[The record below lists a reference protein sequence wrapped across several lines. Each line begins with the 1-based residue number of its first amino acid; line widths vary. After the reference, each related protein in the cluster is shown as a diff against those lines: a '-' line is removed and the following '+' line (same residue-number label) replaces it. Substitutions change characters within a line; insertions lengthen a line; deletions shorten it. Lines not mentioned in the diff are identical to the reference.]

1 MGHMG
6 YNLYGYYNLLPARE
20 LIWQKVEEEVHS
32 WFQHVANRSILK
44 SFHSSFRPPLP
55 FCMLYVLLT
64 ATCNLSLRP
73 LFTSGINWEPKT
85 RSVSLNMAKP
95 NAMATAQEDGGL
107 IQITLL
113 FISPLGHQPTAL
125 LLGQNFKGKT
135 SYRFLCSR
143 IWTLASLFFSS
154 IVMQKSYTAIVFR
167 GGIYFGLWTLTA
179 TTLKRRI
186 ASGHKNL
193 IQFSSSSV
201 EPIERDSKMLL
212 VFLFSYRNSSA
223 THEEQVSLYFW
234 FWFHWSSDQ
243 WRRCRRPTIS
253 TTACPSYFNPTP
265 HDTHWGQYSAVVFLF
280 SLPLSHSVGR
290 LLGLIRW
297 TESTWEMQLLAGVKR
312 DKEATAKGRKSAKEF
327 MGRLTGIKILILWCD
342 YIFS

>member
-64 ATCNLSLRP
+64 ATCNLSPRP

-85 RSVSLNMAKP
+85 RSVSLKSGKP

-125 LLGQNFKGKT
+125 LVGQNFKGYNLL
-135 SYRFLCSR
+135 SFPMRSHLDPSLALFLFYRNAEVIYGNR
-143 IWTLASLFFSS
+143 ISWWHLLWIMNIYCDNSKEKNSQRP
-154 IVMQKSYTAIVFR
+154 QKPHPVQFIFR
-167 GGIYFGLWTLTA
+167 GAHW
-179 TTLKRRI
+179 KR
-186 ASGHKNL
+186 
-193 IQFSSSSV
+193 
-201 EPIERDSKMLL
+201 
-212 VFLFSYRNSSA
+212 
-223 THEEQVSLYFW
+223 
-234 FWFHWSSDQ
+234 
-243 WRRCRRPTIS
+243 
-253 TTACPSYFNPTP
+253 
-265 HDTHWGQYSAVVFLF
+265 
-280 SLPLSHSVGR
+280 
-290 LLGLIRW
+290 
-297 TESTWEMQLLAGVKR
+297 
-312 DKEATAKGRKSAKEF
+312 
-327 MGRLTGIKILILWCD
+327 
-342 YIFS
+342 